1 MTGDLMLPL
10 AARPF
15 VAFASVLRAHGFP
28 VAPEQTTTF
37 LSAIELL
44 GPRGMDDIHRAA
56 RATLAPPAER
66 HLEFDALFRS
76 FFMGQT
82 LAAPALGE
90 DDDEMRV
97 QDADSGVFEPETS
110 DEINEAGG
118 DATAT
123 EALTQRQFEP
133 EPDHDALRRLAR
145 DANAHLPQ
153 RRVRRRISARAGD
166 RFDLRKALR
175 EAARYDGDVIHLPR
189 LKRKNRQRP
198 VLLLIDVS
206 GSMKERTDAHL
217 RFAHTLAQAADQ
229 IEVFTFGTR
238 LTRITRA
245 LKLKRRDQALAA
257 ASGMV
262 ADWDGGTRIGD
273 ALQAFLAVPRFVG
286 LARSALV
293 LILSDGLERG
303 DHAAMT
309 DAVIRLSRCAWR
321 LHWLTPLATGPDFQ
335 PETAALKSI
344 EPYLDDLADASS
356 VERVCAHILGLSHGE
371 AA

>member
-1 MTGDLMLPL
+1 MTGDQTLPQ
-10 AARPF
+10 AASPF
-15 VAFASVLRAHGFP
+15 VAFPSVLRAHGFA
-28 VAPEQTTTF
+28 VAPEQTTAF
-37 LSAIELL
+37 LQAIELL
-44 GPRGMDDIHRAA
+44 GPRGMTDIHRAA

-82 LAAPALGE
+82 LAAPAPGE
-90 DDDEMRV
+90 DDDEMRAR
-97 QDADSGVFEPETS
+97 DADSGVFEPEVS
-110 DEINEAGG
+110 DELNEAGA
-118 DATAT
+118 DATAA
-123 EALTQRQFEP
+123 EALSQRRFEP

-145 DANAHLPQ
+145 EAGAHLPR
-153 RRVRRRISARAGD
+153 RRVRRRIAARAGD
-166 RFDLRKALR
+166 RFDLRKALK

-189 LKRKNRQRP
+189 LKRKHKQRP

-217 RFAHTLAQAADQ
+217 RFAHTLVQSAEQV
-229 IEVFTFGTR
+229 EVFTFGTR

-245 LKLKRRDQALAA
+245 LKLKRQDQALAA

-273 ALQAFLAVPRFVG
+273 ALLAFLAVPRFVG
-286 LARSALV
+286 LARSALT

-303 DHAAMT
+303 DHGAMT
-309 DAVIRLSRCAWR
+309 DAVIRLSRSAWR
-321 LHWLTPLATGPDFQ
+321 LHWLTPLATGPGFE

-344 EPYLDDLADASS
+344 APYLDELADAGS
-356 VERVCAHILGLSHGE
+356 VERVCAHILELSQGE